1 MKVWDLKLPTFMTFF
16 TSLSSSDGRTH
27 RYQQYKSLVTASPE
41 WNRDLRREEQSTT
54 KWNTHRE
61 VYLYQRNTKLLCEFD
76 VFFLTNCEIFRKE
89 LKIKVPKTA
98 NFSDVRVPIPASSK
112 MTARQTR
119 FVEVKDTPH
128 VILIHRTD
136 ASFCETQL
144 DAWQPNINLTCTT

>member
-1 MKVWDLKLPTFMTFF
+1 M
-16 TSLSSSDGRTH
+16 
-27 RYQQYKSLVTASPE
+27 
-41 WNRDLRREEQSTT
+41 
-54 KWNTHRE
+54 
-61 VYLYQRNTKLLCEFD
+61 YLYQRNTKLLCEFD

-112 MTARQTR
+112 MTASQTR

-144 DAWQPNINLTCTT
+144 DA